1 MVTILLFILVLGA
14 LVLVHELGHF
24 WAAKKSGCAVDEF
37 GIGFPPRVFSI
48 KRGDTV
54 YSINLLPL
62 GGFVKIR
69 GENGDDAP
77 DEKSFVTK
85 SVGWKALIVSAGV
98 LMNVAMAYVLI
109 TASLVFGV
117 NAVVDESNAP
127 GRFATLS
134 NEKIRIVQVLP
145 EGPADRA
152 GLQVGDSVTKLD
164 GREVSTV
171 APLLERFANDQGE
184 AVTLEVLRD
193 GQAQSIIL
201 NPAFIEDIGHAGVGV
216 GLSHNATL
224 SYPWYVAPWYGLTRT
239 LTMLWL
245 ILAAF
250 GGLFVQLFSAGGV
263 SADVTGPIGIAVLTG
278 EVAKLGLLPLMQ
290 FAALLSLNLAIINIL
305 PFPALDGSRLL
316 LIIVEKFRGKQ
327 LNVQLE
333 RWAHVVGFS
342 LLMLLMVVVT
352 ARDLRTYGSS
362 IWQSFTNLF

>member
-1 MVTILLFILVLGA
+1 MLTIILFILVLGA

-24 WAAKKSGCAVDEF
+24 WAAKKAGCAVDEF

-85 SVGWKALIVSAGV
+85 SVAWKALIVSAGV

-109 TASLVFGV
+109 SFTLVFGV
-117 NAVVDESNAP
+117 TAVVDDTLTTSK
-127 GRFATLS
+127 FARLS
-134 NEKIRIVQVLP
+134 NEAIRIVHVMP
-145 EGPADRA
+145 ESPADQA
-152 GLQVGDSVTKLD
+152 GLQVGDVVIKLD
-164 GREVSTV
+164 GGTVSTV
-171 APLLERFANDQGE
+171 TPLLDRFSNEMGE
-184 AVTLEVLRD
+184 PVVLEVQRGAD
-193 GQAQSIIL
+193 TQTVEMTPS
-201 NPAFIEDIGHAGVGV
+201 FIEDIGHSGVGV
-216 GLSHNATL
+216 GLSHTATL

-239 LTMLWL
+239 ITMLGL

-250 GGLFVQLFSAGGV
+250 GGLFAQLFTTGGV

-278 EVAKLGLLPLMQ
+278 EVARLGLLPLMQ

-352 ARDLRTYGSS
+352 ARDIRTYGSS
-362 IWQSFTNLF
+362 IWQSLTNLF